1 MAIEDDIL
9 ALCNTIDG
17 KCDSLATAVAAV
29 KTVVDGLAASA
40 GAALDED
47 VSAHT
52 TAGTL
57 GDLINRVNSQFGL
70 GTP

>member
-17 KCDSLATAVAAV
+17 KVDALAIAVAAIS
-29 KTVVDGLAASA
+29 T

-47 VSAHT
+47 ISAHT

-57 GDLINRVNSQFGL
+57 GDLVGRVNSQFGL

>member
-17 KCDSLATAVAAV
+17 KVDALATAVAAV
-29 KTVVDGLAASA
+29 KTVVDGLAAAS

-47 VSAHT
+47 MSAHT

-57 GDLINRVNSQFGL
+57 GDFVNRVNSQYGI